1 MDTCRQLFI
10 FHLTTRWY
18 CLCPVCNLYSTA
30 ASASLTC
37 RKFHSASEWST
48 FTLRARQEACIPGND
63 YAFLQAKFCMH
74 DVSTEWYNTI
84 WMCCVDGSVTR
95 QRAFLLHAG
104 CNSIWTRVKLE
115 TNLQSKQK
123 SCFAANMYIWP
134 GNSHDYLY
142 LCYIKYSALVTLFYC
157 LVLIIYACG
166 QRSLCWLN
174 TRCCSARRPQP
185 SCKPMIKCRQRQL

>member
-1 MDTCRQLFI
+1 MDTRRQLFI
-10 FHLTTRWY
+10 FHLTTPWD

-30 ASASLTC
+30 VSACLTC
-37 RKFHSASEWST
+37 RSIASEWST

-104 CNSIWTRVKLE
+104 CNSIRTRVKLE

-134 GNSHDYLY
+134 GNSHEYLY
-142 LCYIKYSALVTLFYC
+142 LCYIKYSALVILFYC
-157 LVLIIYACG
+157 LVLITPAGG
-166 QRSLCWLN
+166 QHSLRWLN
-174 TRCCSARRPQP
+174 TGCSARFSSLLASQ
-185 SCKPMIKCRQRQL
+185 